1 MFGNLVLIEITRLY
15 NSFILRI
22 SGMIAVFI
30 LLLMMLVG
38 EVVVQ
43 AGGVQMIPI
52 DTTTGFFRIA
62 LFEVQFQ
69 GLTMMVAGLT
79 VAHTTC
85 SYYKNRLA
93 VNIEGAV
100 RSRLKLCLSEI
111 CGIAVFVI
119 ALNLLVF
126 PGIAVIL
133 AGNTSEI
140 ANLITNISNLKDAYI
155 FSCMA
160 SMFACLI
167 VYMISKII
175 HNTPV
180 AVILAMLI
188 ELLSLV
194 LVIFMTGFI
203 KGYEDAGGALA
214 PGAEDVLCT
223 SVFVLPLVVLGI
235 VALVKEKKVDRI

>member
-1 MFGNLVLIEITRLY
+1 
-15 NSFILRI
+15 
-22 SGMIAVFI
+22 
-30 LLLMMLVG
+30 
-38 EVVVQ
+38 
-43 AGGVQMIPI
+43 
-52 DTTTGFFRIA
+52 
-62 LFEVQFQ
+62 
-69 GLTMMVAGLT
+69 
-79 VAHTTC
+79 
-85 SYYKNRLA
+85 
-93 VNIEGAV
+93 
-100 RSRLKLCLSEI
+100 
-111 CGIAVFVI
+111 
-119 ALNLLVF
+119 
-126 PGIAVIL
+126 
-133 AGNTSEI
+133 
-140 ANLITNISNLKDAYI
+140 
-155 FSCMA
+155 MA